1 MPLLDLLVPTES
13 GRNLSASGGRLTNSY
28 LNFSTKRIGH
38 EGSPQTSVRRRWTS
52 SASGGDSHAV
62 VGRLT
67 NNLIKFPLLCH

>member
-1 MPLLDLLVPTES
+1 MPLLDLLFPTES

-38 EGSPQTSVRRRWTS
+38 EGS
-52 SASGGDSHAV
+52 HAV

-67 NNLIKFPLLCH
+67 NNLIKFPLMPLLDLCASGVSCPPLADA

>member
-13 GRNLSASGGRLTNSY
+13 GRNLSASGGTCAPLAHRLTNSY

-38 EGSPQTSVRRRWTS
+38 EGS
-52 SASGGDSHAV
+52 HAI

-67 NNLIKFPLLCH
+67 NNLIKFPLMPLLVA